1 MHPERERI
9 AAVLAKNQGSG
20 YLLTPWLVLTSA
32 HLLGG
37 NPPVVVVPGGVGQV
51 PFRVVWS
58 RYEEDCDAALL
69 VSEQALTRP
78 FTAPGW
84 TRIEDLAPRPN
95 AVSIGYPQAQR
106 DAVGALDSEQLSGT
120 LKPGSS
126 LLRRLHVLDNVHGGP
141 LTGQGGGSPWA
152 GFSGSAVFHEGRL
165 AGVVHADPGGLW
177 QHHRLEITPS
187 TTLLDDEDFVRAC
200 ERYGARPDVSRSVM
214 PDADDF
220 EDQLR
225 RVIIEQSS
233 ALQIIGLNPPGGGEE
248 FWSLDTSY
256 LSLELLGGGTSVAK
270 RAEQALSGQRRVL
283 VRGQAGSGK
292 TTLLQ
297 WLATAVA
304 RRELPPSLGDLDG
317 YIPLLIR
324 LRSVPAGGV
333 LPSPEEFLSYVAP
346 GLTGRSEAR
355 GWVTG
360 KLTQGRVLLLIDGVD
375 EVPEERRSQTR
386 QWLRQ
391 LIVAFPESRCVITTR
406 PSAVREGWLGGLK
419 FHELELLPMNSTDVI
434 AFIDK
439 WHRAAASGQPNDE
452 RIVKW
457 RDDLTTAVVTKRDLG
472 RLATNPLLC
481 ALICALNR
489 DRRGYLPS
497 GRMELY
503 AAALELLLQRR
514 DDERGVQ
521 LARDLRL
528 DPAHPPQLLQ
538 RLAYWLVKNGA
549 TEMRYSQAVRII
561 EASLPAL
568 RHLTADPDRVLNQLI
583 DRSGLLRQPTP
594 DSVDFIHRTF
604 QDYLAARA
612 AIQDDDLGVLVLN
625 AHNDQWEDVLRMA
638 VWHATPR
645 VRSKLLDR
653 LLRQARQDTV
663 HHDRLVI
670 LAMTCLEHA
679 SELDPLM
686 QQRVERE
693 AARLIPPHNARSA
706 ASLAY
711 AGGTILELLP
721 GPEGLDDA
729 TARAVVA
736 TATLTADTRALPLL
750 ARYAGHR
757 DPEVREMLASAWGR
771 FDTVEYGQQ
780 IIAQLRY
787 DDLMFISTTSQAQ
800 IDFIATVGG
809 RPYISHTGPL
819 SGSQLD
825 SLGKGQLE
833 GLCLID
839 PLAGMD
845 LAPLAECRTLRF
857 LMLQAAQ
864 ADLQPLAGLPLRL
877 LLLEGHFD
885 SLHSL
890 ASMVRLTGLVLH
902 AVKRGDVPRTLGH
915 LPRSLELLRMS
926 VPGGELQLEDLLPLQ
941 RLIQL
946 ELEAFAIPPRFRAPL
961 TQLPELR
968 TLVLDGEILPTLEG
982 SPTLPDIRNV
992 VLHRPRGLPELRLLA
1007 KVYPAL
1013 EVLVM
1018 RDLPNQVVD
1027 VGPLAELRGLR
1038 RIALKGAGEVRGQQ
1052 LLPSHV
1058 VLDVDRDQE
1067 DDDRLPFTP
1076 VDEP

>member
-1 MHPERERI
+1 M
-9 AAVLAKNQGSG
+9 
-20 YLLTPWLVLTSA
+20 
-32 HLLGG
+32 
-37 NPPVVVVPGGVGQV
+37 
-51 PFRVVWS
+51 
-58 RYEEDCDAALL
+58 
-69 VSEQALTRP
+69 
-78 FTAPGW
+78 
-84 TRIEDLAPRPN
+84 
-95 AVSIGYPQAQR
+95 
-106 DAVGALDSEQLSGT
+106 
-120 LKPGSS
+120 
-126 LLRRLHVLDNVHGGP
+126 
-141 LTGQGGGSPWA
+141 
-152 GFSGSAVFHEGRL
+152 
-165 AGVVHADPGGLW
+165 
-177 QHHRLEITPS
+177 
-187 TTLLDDEDFVRAC
+187 
-200 ERYGARPDVSRSVM
+200 
-214 PDADDF
+214 
-220 EDQLR
+220 
-225 RVIIEQSS
+225 
-233 ALQIIGLNPPGGGEE
+233 
-248 FWSLDTSY
+248 
-256 LSLELLGGGTSVAK
+256 
-270 RAEQALSGQRRVL
+270 
-283 VRGQAGSGK
+283 
-292 TTLLQ
+292 
-297 WLATAVA
+297 
-304 RRELPPSLGDLDG
+304 
-317 YIPLLIR
+317 
-324 LRSVPAGGV
+324 
-333 LPSPEEFLSYVAP
+333 
-346 GLTGRSEAR
+346 
-355 GWVTG
+355 
-360 KLTQGRVLLLIDGVD
+360 
-375 EVPEERRSQTR
+375 
-386 QWLRQ
+386 
-391 LIVAFPESRCVITTR
+391 
-406 PSAVREGWLGGLK
+406 
-419 FHELELLPMNSTDVI
+419 
-434 AFIDK
+434 
-439 WHRAAASGQPNDE
+439 
-452 RIVKW
+452 
-457 RDDLTTAVVTKRDLG
+457 
-472 RLATNPLLC
+472 
-481 ALICALNR
+481 
-489 DRRGYLPS
+489 
-497 GRMELY
+497 
-503 AAALELLLQRR
+503 
-514 DDERGVQ
+514 
-521 LARDLRL
+521 
-528 DPAHPPQLLQ
+528 
-538 RLAYWLVKNGA
+538 
-549 TEMRYSQAVRII
+549 
-561 EASLPAL
+561 
-568 RHLTADPDRVLNQLI
+568 
-583 DRSGLLRQPTP
+583 
-594 DSVDFIHRTF
+594 
-604 QDYLAARA
+604 
-612 AIQDDDLGVLVLN
+612 
-625 AHNDQWEDVLRMA
+625 
-638 VWHATPR
+638 
-645 VRSKLLDR
+645 
-653 LLRQARQDTV
+653 
-663 HHDRLVI
+663 
-670 LAMTCLEHA
+670 
-679 SELDPLM
+679 
-686 QQRVERE
+686 
-693 AARLIPPHNARSA
+693 
-706 ASLAY
+706 
-711 AGGTILELLP
+711 
-721 GPEGLDDA
+721 
-729 TARAVVA
+729 VA

-864 ADLQPLAGLPLRL
+864 TDLQPLAGLPLRL